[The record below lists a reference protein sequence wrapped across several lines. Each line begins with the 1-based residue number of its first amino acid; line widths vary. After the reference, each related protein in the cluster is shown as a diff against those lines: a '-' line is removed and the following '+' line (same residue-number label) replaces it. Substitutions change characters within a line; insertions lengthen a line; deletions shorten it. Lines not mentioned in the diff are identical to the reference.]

1 MELKK
6 IIELKTAQAQ
16 EQSTFYAGILGSLM
30 DESSSLKQS
39 NGVTLYLPIEKLNYI
54 IEELEEL
61 RKNIKTI
68 DSLIVVENEFIR

>member
-1 MELKK
+1 MELKE
-6 IIELKTAQAQ
+6 IIELKTVQAQ
-16 EQSTFYAGILGSLM
+16 EQSIFYSGILQSLM
-30 DESSSLKQS
+30 DESSSVKKS

-68 DSLIVVENEFIR
+68 DSLIVVENEFI

>member
-16 EQSTFYAGILGSLM
+16 EQSTFYAEILGSLM

-61 RKNIKTI
+61 RKNIKII
-68 DSLIVVENEFIR
+68 DSLIVVENEFI

>member
-1 MELKK
+1 MELKE
-6 IIELKTAQAQ
+6 IIELKTVQAQ
-16 EQSTFYAGILGSLM
+16 EQSIFYSEILQSLM
-30 DESSSLKQS
+30 DESSSVKKS

-68 DSLIVVENEFIR
+68 DSLIAVEIEFI